1 MTASPSTPD
10 PYAELDYR
18 ADAAELS
25 DGFRKPMTIKRTLRG
40 ASRADF
46 PTPRRSAFRIG
57 RLD

>member
-1 MTASPSTPD
+1 MTASPSTTD

-25 DGFRKPMTIKRTLRG
+25 DGFRKPMTIKRALRG
-40 ASRADF
+40 GRADF